1 MEKITP
7 EIIRDYVN
15 DFFDIDIQTKS
26 RYRHYIYA
34 RAIYYKLCRK
44 LTVSSLNKI
53 AKIGTVNATHAT
65 VLNGI
70 NNTFESIRM
79 YEPIYYNYYLD
90 ALDYFKLC
98 NRNEIVVNNV
108 NLLQGRIFF

>member
-15 DFFDIDIQTKS
+15 DFFDIDIQTKK
-26 RYRHYIYA
+26 RTNDYIYA
-34 RAIYYKLCRK
+34 RAIYYKLCKK

-53 AKIGTVNATHAT
+53 SRVGSHKQDHAK
-65 VLNGI
+65 VLHGI
-70 NNTFESIRM
+70 NYTFETMRT